1 MNQIHAGR
9 VLDLVP
15 SAGGFV
21 FALQQDSTEDGRTVV
36 EYKTCDFTNRKLEN
50 ITRNLFLLT
59 KFGDCYEQFADNPQ
73 QFLSS
78 LTAFYPN
85 GDLLLADGNGT
96 TKRIA
101 PNGQCLLEGA
111 MRYHGESPSALAI
124 HDNAAWA
131 SYADHGV
138 VVRYDLRTLRET
150 FRYGGGAN
158 AALAGARGLWFEGD
172 ILFVCCTESGKI
184 IQINRNN
191 YHLEDHHLFTE
202 PVYAFMKVQATEIV
216 WLQSGIYKF

>member
-1 MNQIHAGR
+1 MSVGRRHALPWRISLGTGHPR
-9 VLDLVP
+9 QCRL
-15 SAGGFV
+15 GF
-21 FALQQDSTEDGRTVV
+21 LR
-36 EYKTCDFTNRKLEN
+36 
-50 ITRNLFLLT
+50 
-59 KFGDCYEQFADNPQ
+59 
-73 QFLSS
+73 
-78 LTAFYPN
+78 
-85 GDLLLADGNGT
+85 
-96 TKRIA
+96 
-101 PNGQCLLEGA
+101 
-111 MRYHGESPSALAI
+111 
-124 HDNAAWA
+124 
-131 SYADHGV
+131 DHGV

-216 WLQSGIYKF
+216 WLQSGDL